1 MSEDIKDNVVLFP
14 VSVKA
19 GKEEEVR
26 EIRER
31 INPALLAEIKI
42 AATAYLLD
50 NTVESFTE
58 SQYKVVEHLIM
69 LGVTIGMQ
77 YSIDKIEG
85 VYDDE

>member
-19 GKEEEVR
+19 GMEEEVR

-50 NTVESFTE
+50 NTVEAFTE

-69 LGVTIGMQ
+69 TGVTIGMQ